1 MAPVS
6 LAEKPIREDTHEMAF
21 AVVGQTVRAA
31 DWDERGW
38 ADRRAGRDEP
48 GGEPER
54 REVGEGTPAPS
65 PGASPATTVS
75 SAAAASTS
83 GLT

>member
-1 MAPVS
+1 
-6 LAEKPIREDTHEMAF
+6 MAF

-54 REVGEGTPAPS
+54 REVGERTPAPS

-75 SAAAASTS
+75 RAASS
-83 GLT
+83 LT